1 MSVLIAGLILFL
13 GAHAVS
19 IVAPAWRDRVVARIG
34 KLPWQGIYSVIAI
47 AGLVLIVQGYAASR
61 GQTAV
66 LYQLPR
72 AIQYLTMLLMLPVFP
87 LLLATYLPGRI
98 KTVMRHPMLA
108 ATKFWAL
115 AHLLANGTVADV
127 VLFGSVLAW
136 AVADRISLK
145 RRPSRPAASLPA
157 GRWNDLIAIVAGLAI
172 YVGFFLGLHRW
183 LVGMP
188 LAVG

>member
-1 MSVLIAGLILFL
+1 VSVLITGLILFF
-13 GAHAVS
+13 GVHTVS
-19 IVAPAWRDRVVARIG
+19 IVAPGWRERVVGRIG
-34 KLPWQGIYSVIAI
+34 KAPWQGLYSVIAI
-47 AGLVLIVQGYAASR
+47 VGLVLIVQGYAAAR

-98 KTVMRHPMLA
+98 KTLMRHPMLA

-115 AHLLANGTVADV
+115 AHLLANGTVADL

-157 GRWNDLIAIVAGLAI
+157 GHWNDVIAIVAGLAI

-188 LAVG
+188 LTVG

>member
-1 MSVLIAGLILFL
+1 MNVLIAGLILFL

-19 IVAPAWRDRVVARIG
+19 IVAPGWRDRVVARIG
-34 KLPWQGIYSVIAI
+34 KMPWQGIYSVIAI
-47 AGLVLIVQGYAASR
+47 VGLVLIVEGYAAAR

-72 AIQYLTMLLMLPVFP
+72 AIHYVTMLLMLPVFP

-98 KTVMRHPMLA
+98 KTAMRHPMLA

-145 RRPSRPAASLPA
+145 RRPFRPTASLPA

-172 YVGFFLGLHRW
+172 YIGFFLGLHRW

-188 LAVG
+188 LIVG